1 MAWVANL
8 DHVHNRL
15 VLAARNWEF
24 GPARRQG
31 WGMQVYNGFD
41 FDDSMRSARRP
52 DGQEVVFTRQE
63 RAILLQLT
71 RRAGMLVTR
80 QELHRAL
87 AETGRSTSDR
97 NVDFLVARLRTRLGD
112 SAKKPRFIATQYGEG
127 YVWVAQAERR
137 KPFEAFI
144 AIGPVQGDG
153 AAAAAPLT
161 RHLCAELA
169 ALVGPG
175 RSVAI
180 ADLPYDRDGGVDYA
194 LEVSTHLDGDIVHGA
209 FVLRSIGERR
219 VIATRRLSALPEEAR
234 QHGREL
240 AGWAQDALWR
250 HAALP
255 VPAALLTPND
265 APVEIRLNEAAR
277 ALTRSPE
284 RWRESEAQLRRA
296 RADQPDDPTLAIMWA
311 MNLYARLIH
320 WPLDPALLTPAGRA
334 EVEGEIEALVLDN
347 LPAIEDNI
355 LLKLAAA
362 KLLFFIDRGYF
373 ELADRLAEEAF
384 AGSTAFGAAFATRGQ
399 MLMCKG
405 QFTEACQL
413 YDRGVALAEFGSDFH
428 IYLLVL
434 KCTAQ
439 MGANDRAGVVR
450 TADEL
455 YLARPA
461 TRWMGL
467 FFLSPYAD
475 ILPPDIAQMLAAF
488 TPERGHETL
497 IHLYH
502 TSARHFRDPR
512 HRANVM
518 RGPTYHFRRLLGAEA
533 VPVEITQ
540 LLADT
545 GRQRSKTA
553 SKTREMSG

>member
-1 MAWVANL
+1 
-8 DHVHNRL
+8 
-15 VLAARNWEF
+15 
-24 GPARRQG
+24 
-31 WGMQVYNGFD
+31 MQIYNGFG
-41 FDDSMRSARRP
+41 FDDSMRGARRP
-52 DGQEVVFTRQE
+52 DGEEIVFTRQE

-71 RRAGMLVTR
+71 RRPGLLVR
-80 QELHRAL
+80 RAELHAAL
-87 AETGRSTSDR
+87 AETGRRTSER

-112 SAKKPRFIATQYGEG
+112 SAKAPRFIATQYGEG

-137 KPFEAFI
+137 QPFQAFI

-153 AAAAAPLT
+153 AEVAAPLT
-161 RHLCAELA
+161 RQLCAELA
-169 ALVGPG
+169 GLVGPG

-180 ADLPYDRDGGVDYA
+180 ADLPHDRDSRVDYA
-194 LEVSTHLDGDIVHGA
+194 LEVSTHLDGELLHGA

-219 VIATRRLSALPEEAR
+219 VIATRRLSASPEAVR

-240 AGWAQDALWR
+240 ARWARDALWR
-250 HAALP
+250 YFALP
-255 VPAALLTPND
+255 AAGALLTPTD

-296 RADQPDDPTLAIMWA
+296 RADRPDDPTLAVMWA

-334 EVEGEIEALVLDN
+334 GIETQIEALVLDS
-347 LPAIEDNI
+347 LPAIDDNS
-355 LLKLAAA
+355 LLRLAAA
-362 KLLFFIDRGYF
+362 KLLFFIDRGHF

-399 MLMCKG
+399 MQMCKG
-405 QFTEACQL
+405 QFAEAGQA
-413 YDRGVALAEFGSDFH
+413 YDRGAALAEFGSDFH

-439 MGANDRAGVVR
+439 MGADDRAGVVR

-475 ILPPDIAQMLAAF
+475 SLPPDIAQMLAAF
-488 TPERGHETL
+488 TPERGRETL
-497 IHLYH
+497 THLYH

-518 RGPTYHFRRLLGAEA
+518 RGPAYHFRRLLGAEA
-533 VPVEITQ
+533 VPLEIAQ

-545 GRQRSKTA
+545 GRQRSKAA
-553 SKTREMSG
+553 SRAAEMSQ